1 MEVKVGISN
10 RHVHLTRED
19 FVYLFGDIYLD
30 KKQDLSQSGEYAS
43 IYKVSL
49 IGPKGEINNVR
60 IVGPERSYTQV
71 EVSKTD
77 CYTLGI
83 DAPVRESG
91 NLLDAT
97 LITIANGDKKITKS
111 CCIIA
116 NRHIHINK
124 EDRKRLN
131 LTKHYY
137 KVKTNGDK
145 ASILDKVYIKEGE
158 NYNFELHLDT
168 DDANANLLKT
178 GDYVSIIDD

>member
-1 MEVKVGISN
+1 MEVKVGVSN

-30 KKQDLSQSGEYAS
+30 KKHDLNQSGEYAS

-77 CYTLGI
+77 CYALGI
-83 DAPVRESG
+83 DAPVRKSG
-91 NLLDAT
+91 NLLDAS
-97 LITIANGDKKITKS
+97 LITIANGDKKITKP

-131 LTKHYY
+131 LVKPYY
-137 KVKTNGDK
+137 KVKTTGDK

-158 NYNFELHLDT
+158 SFNFELHLDT
-168 DDANANLLKT
+168 DDANANLLKS